1 MKNRS
6 SMMTLTVSALLC
18 AVGIVIPMFSP
29 LKIILEPA
37 SFTLGSHVALF
48 LAMFISV
55 PVAVCVSLVT
65 TVGFFLGGFPLVVA
79 LRALSQIVFVVIG
92 SIYLQKKR
100 ETLRHP
106 VSCTVFGLAMAVIH
120 AVMEVIVVTFFYTA
134 GSNMSQLY
142 YEQGYFLSV
151 MVLVGFGTVVHSMV
165 DYGIALAVWK
175 PVQKV
180 AGYMP
185 VNAKI

>member
-6 SMMTLTVSALLC
+6 SMVTLTVSALLC
-18 AVGIVIPMFSP
+18 AVGIVIPMVSP
-29 LKIILEPA
+29 IRIILEPA
-37 SFTLGSHVALF
+37 SFTLASHVALF

-65 TVGFFLGGFPLVVA
+65 TLGFFLGGFPLVVV
-79 LRALSQIVFVVIG
+79 LRALSQIVFVTLG
-92 SIYLQKKR
+92 ALYLSKR
-100 ETLRHP
+100 KETLKHP
-106 VSCTVFGLAMAVIH
+106 VSCAVFGLWTAVLH
-120 AVMEVIVVTFFYTA
+120 AVMEVVVVTAFYTQN
-134 GSNMSQLY
+134 SVSQLY

-151 MVLVGFGTVVHSMV
+151 MVLVGFGTIIHSMV

-180 AGYMP
+180 ATYMP
-185 VNAKI
+185 VNAQM

>member
-6 SMMTLTVSALLC
+6 SMVTLTVSALLC

-29 LKIILEPA
+29 LKIVLEPA

-48 LAMFISV
+48 MAMFISL

-65 TVGFFLGGFPLVVA
+65 TLGFFLGGFPIVVV
-79 LRALSQIVFVVIG
+79 LRALSQIVFVVLG
-92 SIYLQKKR
+92 ALYLDKKR
-100 ETLRHP
+100 DTLQHP
-106 VSCTVFGLAMAVIH
+106 VSCVIFGLIMAVIH
-120 AVMEVIVVTFFYTA
+120 AVMEVVVVTFFYTA

-165 DYGIALAVWK
+165 DYGIALVVWK
-175 PVQKV
+175 PVQKM
-180 AGYMP
+180 ADYMP

>member
-6 SMMTLTVSALLC
+6 GMITLTVSALLC

-29 LKIILEPA
+29 LKIVLEPA
-37 SFTLGSHVALF
+37 SFTLASHVALF

-65 TVGFFLGGFPLVVA
+65 TLGFFLGGFPLIVV
-79 LRALSQIVFVVIG
+79 LRALSQIVFVVLG
-92 SIYLQKKR
+92 AVFLEKKKNVISR
-100 ETLRHP
+100 P
-106 VSCTVFGLAMAVIH
+106 VPCILFGLVMAVIH
-120 AVMEVIVVTFFYTA
+120 AVMEVLVVTVFYT
-134 GSNMSQLY
+134 GSGVGELY
-142 YEQGYFLSV
+142 YQQGYFLSV
-151 MVLVGFGTVVHSMV
+151 MVLVGIGTVVHSMV

-180 AGYMP
+180 AKFMP
-185 VNAKI
+185 VNAEF